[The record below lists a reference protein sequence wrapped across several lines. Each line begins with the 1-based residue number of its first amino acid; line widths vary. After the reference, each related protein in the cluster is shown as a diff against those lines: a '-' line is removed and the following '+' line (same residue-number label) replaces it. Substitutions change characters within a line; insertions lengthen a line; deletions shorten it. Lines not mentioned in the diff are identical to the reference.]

1 MYVWPILALFAASL
15 EAIIIWKSLNKFEVF
30 AKPAVMLFLFIWLY
44 ATTGLEGNAFWF
56 GIGILFSLVGDILLM
71 NFTDRMFILG
81 LASFLCAHIAY
92 VIGFKDELLNLTAWS
107 FVLLF
112 LLFYN
117 GTRLIRRIV
126 GAMRAGRQNALISP
140 VIVYSLVLS
149 LMLFAAMSTIFD
161 PAWGTGA
168 AFLVSAGAFLF
179 YLSDLILAWNKFV
192 SPVKNGRVLNI
203 TAYHL
208 GQIGLI
214 AGVISQFG

>member
-1 MYVWPILALFAASL
+1 MYVWPILALFAASF
-15 EAIIIWKSLNKFEVF
+15 EAIIIWKNLNKFEVF
-30 AKPAVMLFLFIWLY
+30 VKPAVMLFLFIWLY
-44 ATTGLEGNAFWF
+44 ATTGLEGYTFWF
-56 GIGILFSLVGDILLM
+56 GIGILFSLVGDVLLM
-71 NFTDRMFILG
+71 NFTDRMFVLG
-81 LASFLCAHIAY
+81 LASFLFAHTAY
-92 VIGFKDELLNLTAWS
+92 IIGFKDELLNLTAWS

-126 GAMRAGRQNALISP
+126 GAMRAGRQNALITP

-161 PAWGTGA
+161 PAWKTGA

>member
-15 EAIIIWKSLNKFEVF
+15 EAIVIWKSLNKFEVF
-30 AKPAVMLFLFIWLY
+30 AKPAVMIFLFVWLY

-56 GIGILFSLVGDILLM
+56 GIGILFSLMGDVLLM
-71 NFTDRMFILG
+71 NVTDRMFVLG
-81 LASFLCAHIAY
+81 LASFLLAHTAY
-92 VIGFKDELLNLTAWS
+92 ITGFKDELLNLTAWS

-117 GTRLIRRIV
+117 GTRLISRIV
-126 GAMRAGRQNALISP
+126 GAMRAGRQNALITP

-161 PAWGTGA
+161 PAWKTGA

-179 YLSDLILAWNKFV
+179 YISDLILAWNKFV
-192 SPVKNGRVLNI
+192 SPVKHGHVLNI